1 MNYEQDCIPTSNVYV
16 SIVRG
21 GASPKVLVRDLLQC
35 TKTLLLSHWSLAS
48 QVVALGCAVR
58 TEFAKNYIRLLLHLQ
73 ISSS

>member
-1 MNYEQDCIPTSNVYV
+1 MNYEEDRIPTSNVYV

-21 GASPKVLVRDLLQC
+21 GTSPKVLVRDLLQC

-58 TEFAKNYIRLLLHLQ
+58 TEFADIYVHLLLHLQ